1 MKPNARQK
9 MNQNPETIQND
20 VIDLRELF
28 SILKKRKNMIA
39 LISAVITL
47 LAIVYV
53 FLIAKPIYEVG
64 ATIEI
69 AQIDKKPVHDLATLK
84 QKVDVLFDIH
94 NKTKTIKFPI
104 VSDIKIPKDST
115 KIVIIKAQGYDNNS
129 TTLKLQKVID
139 YLTVE
144 QNKELK
150 SYTNIQKKQLALID
164 KDIIRNQ
171 NLIEKIEKDINHYQ
185 NKLLNIT
192 TQDAALA
199 GIYSIEIG
207 KKQTELNNAASKIY
221 SLENKKSDLE
231 LSISPT
237 KIQKTTV
244 IGHIETRNHPIK
256 PKKSLIVIVAFI
268 TGLMLSLF
276 LAFFLEFI
284 QGLKKEEN

>member
-28 SILKKRKNMIA
+28 FILKKRKKMIS

-47 LAIVYV
+47 LAIVYI
-53 FLIAKPIYEVG
+53 FLIAKPIYEG
-64 ATIEI
+64 TATIEI
-69 AQIDKKPVHDLATLK
+69 AQIDKKPVHDLTTLK
-84 QKVDVLFDIH
+84 QKVEVLFDIH

-144 QNKELK
+144 QNKEIK
-150 SYTNIQKKQLALID
+150 SYTHIQKKQLALID

-171 NLIEKIEKDINHYQ
+171 TLIEKIEKDINHYQ

-221 SLENKKSDLE
+221 SLENKKSAIE
-231 LSISPT
+231 LSISPI

-244 IGHIETRNHPIK
+244 IGHIETSNHPIK
-256 PKKSLIVIVAFI
+256 PKKFLVVIVAFI
-268 TGLMLSLF
+268 TGLMLSVF
-276 LAFFLEFI
+276 LAFFLEFV